1 MIVEVMRRIEKKYI
15 LDEDTYHTLIDII
28 QKYIDKDGYYKYSIL
43 NIYFDTENYDLIK
56 TSLEKPIYKEKI
68 RLRSYKVPTKK
79 DNVYLEIKKKYKGV
93 VNKRRI
99 TLSLNDFNSYIDG
112 YYFEK
117 DSQIMKEI
125 DYCFKRYN
133 LKPVV
138 FLAYDRYA
146 YKGIE
151 DSTFRLTFD
160 YDIRFRQNE
169 LALDK
174 GDYGELLFDKKMYI
188 MEVKSTKGLPIWF
201 CKALSDLKIY
211 PASFSKY
218 GTVYQKKIVK
228 ETYNV

>member
-1 MIVEVMRRIEKKYI
+1 MVDVMRRIEKKYI
-15 LDEDTYHTLIDII
+15 LDENTYHALLDII
-28 QKYIDKDGYYKYSIL
+28 KQYIDKDGYYKYSIL
-43 NIYFDTENYDLIK
+43 NIYFDTEQYDLIK

-93 VNKRRI
+93 VNKRRV
-99 TLSLNDFNSYIDG
+99 TLSLNDVNSYMDG
-112 YYFEK
+112 YYFK
-117 DSQIMKEI
+117 NDSQIMKEI
-125 DYCFKRYN
+125 DYCFKRYK
-133 LKPVV
+133 LKPAL

-146 YKGIE
+146 YKGKE
-151 DSTFRLTFD
+151 DETFRLTFD

-169 LALDK
+169 LSLDK

-211 PASFSKY
+211 STSFSKY
-218 GTVYQKKIVK
+218 GTVYQTKIVK
-228 ETYNV
+228 DVL